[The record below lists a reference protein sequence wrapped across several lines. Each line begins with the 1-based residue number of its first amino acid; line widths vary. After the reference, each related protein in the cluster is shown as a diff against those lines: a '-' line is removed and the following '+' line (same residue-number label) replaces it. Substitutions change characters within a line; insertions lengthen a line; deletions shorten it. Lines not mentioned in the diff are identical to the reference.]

1 MSEAIRVFVGADPN
15 GRDAEQQAVCEYTLR
30 SRCSMPVEL
39 HWMRLSNDKAS
50 PWHVGKWD
58 KSSFS
63 TPFSAFRWHVPAFCG
78 YAGKAIYTDVDV
90 WWERDAAELWTQPFD
105 GKVVMAAGNVGKPSY
120 GVLFW
125 DCAAA
130 KGHIQGKP
138 HQSTYMGANTRYFR
152 EHGELVRV
160 WDGDWNCLDGG
171 RYTSVTDTR
180 IGLHHATRMGT
191 QPSHKHAL
199 PRLAA
204 AGQKHWYDGAISP
217 HPRADYQARFDA
229 LLAEAIAAGYTL
241 DKYVPAQR
249 VEFTKKSYRGR

>member
-1 MSEAIRVFVGADPN
+1 MPEVIRIFTACDPN
-15 GRDAEQQAVCEYTLR
+15 GCDLEQQAVHSYTAH
-30 SRCSMPVEL
+30 L
-39 HWMRLSNDKAS
+39 HASVPIEIHWVSLTQDKVS
-50 PWHVGKWD
+50 HWHIGKWATAGWRT
-58 KSSFS
+58 SF
-63 TPFSAFRWHVPAFCG
+63 TGLRWGVPAACG
-78 YAGKAIYTDVDV
+78 YEGKAIYCDVDT
-90 WWERDAAELWTQPFD
+90 WWERDPLELWSQPFN
-105 GKVVMAAGNVGKPSY
+105 GAAMMAAGNFGKPSY
-120 GVLFW
+120 GVLFF
-125 DCAAA
+125 DCAAI
-130 KGHIQGKP
+130 KPYIQSKP
-138 HQSTYMGANTRYFR
+138 SDPRFADANTKYFR